1 MTKDAKNE
9 QAKAPLPME
18 SFFTRENANE
28 GIELPL
34 LLPDGTKTEHW
45 LRIRGRRRRRIPQ
58 GRGQKQTQDAGNR
71 GGKGLDKRDAEVE
84 DTRGSPCSP
93 RW

>member
-45 LRIRGRRRRRIPQ
+45 LRIRGVDARRIPQ

-71 GGKGLDKRDAEVE
+71 GGKGLGQ
-84 DTRGSPCSP
+84 TRRRGGGHPARPCSP

>member
-45 LRIRGRRRRRIPQ
+45 LRIRGV
-58 GRGQKQTQDAGNR
+58 DADGFR
-71 GGKGLDKRDAEVE
+71 KAEARSKRKMLEIAAER
-84 DTRGSPCSP
+84 TWTNATPRWRTPGSPCSP